1 MEKLEEKKE
10 ILVNFFYG
18 LNVIFQTEN
27 NLLNIKIYR
36 FTANKMWGAA
46 KLHSWTT
53 HFLICIYDFSLVFKY
68 LSSIMFADGTNLF
81 YSYKNMEVLLEN
93 ANDKLEK
100 ISQGF
105 KVN

>member
-1 MEKLEEKKE
+1 MEKLEERKE
-10 ILVNFFYG
+10 ILVIFFYG
-18 LNVIFQTEN
+18 LNVIFQIEN

-36 FTANKMWGAA
+36 FTANKMLGAA

-53 HFLICIYDFSLVFKY
+53 HFLICINDFCLVFKY